1 MEDQSQVESSMT
13 RVLIAGC
20 GYVGTALGKM
30 LAAEGHAV
38 WGLRR
43 RPELLPQAIA
53 PFRADLC
60 EPSSLAGLPNQLD
73 FVFYLAAADETSDA
87 AYHSVYVVGL
97 ANLLEALL
105 EQGQTPKRIFFTSS
119 TAVYAQ
125 QDGEW
130 VDENSST
137 QPDHFSGQ
145 RLLEAEQVLLSGPF
159 AATVVRLGG
168 IYGPGRTGL
177 IDSLR
182 LREAARG
189 PGDGAYTNRIHRDD
203 CAGVLIHLMKL
214 PNPEPLYIG
223 VDDEP
228 TARNQMFDWLQKR
241 TRISTQWARPAP
253 VGGLRRS
260 SGNKRCSNR
269 RLVAS
274 GYVFRYPTFREG
286 YAAVLGQTDE
296 PKLS

>member
-1 MEDQSQVESSMT
+1 MA

-43 RPELLPQAIA
+43 HCELLTAALA

-60 EPSSLAGLPNQLD
+60 EPPSLAGLPNQLE

-87 AYHSVYVVGL
+87 AYRAIYVVGL
-97 ANLLEALL
+97 LNLMQALL
-105 EQGQTPKRIFFTSS
+105 AQGQSPKRIFFTSS

-130 VDENSST
+130 VDENSPT
-137 QPDHFSGQ
+137 EPLHFSGQ

-159 AATVVRLGG
+159 PVTVVRLGG

-182 LREAARG
+182 LREAAHCA
-189 PGDGAYTNRIHRDD
+189 GDTAYTNRVHRDD
-203 CAGVLIHLMKL
+203 CAGMLLHLMNL

-223 VDDEP
+223 VDHEP
-228 TARNQMFDWLQKR
+228 ASRNQILDWLQN
-241 TRISTQWARPAP
+241 RIGISAQGAESAP
-253 VGGLRRS
+253 IAGLRRS

-269 RLVAS
+269 RLVDS
-274 GYVFRYPTFREG
+274 GYLFRYPTFREG
-286 YAAVLGQTDE
+286 YGTVLAQDE
-296 PKLS
+296 PNILMA